1 MMHMNKP
8 FGLFFWHPQLLALM
22 GSAITN
28 PIGLIVWYPQLLIL
42 IGVGAAIGVAVVGVG
57 VAVYV
62 SGRRKKTK
70 LLMML
75 QESTVD
81 LGIDLVCLCILD
93 FGC

>member
-1 MMHMNKP
+1 MPN
-8 FGLFFWHPQLLALM
+8 
-22 GSAITN
+22 T
-28 PIGLIVWYPQLLIL
+28 IGLIFWYLQLLIL

-81 LGIDLVCLCILD
+81 LGIDLVC
-93 FGC
+93 FGYLRLWVLHCGHFVLLWGS